1 MRLQWA
7 PSFHTWFQRHRE
19 AKPEPPFRRDF
30 APNSPSLGGGNLRLA
45 SPAVHETIHVWIDR
59 VQLDHKRTSVL
70 ELIGEYHI
78 LGITNGLMNHPK
90 RYDQYNTSNQ
100 KLGVLLSLPAGRS
113 PFVQ

>member
-45 SPAVHETIHVWIDR
+45 SPAVHETIPVWIDR

-100 KLGVLLSLPAGRS
+100 KLGVLLSLPAGGS